1 MSPQFRPETNT
12 STGTNLEIK
21 VKHLTRVEGHGNIV
35 VNMKEG
41 VLEKAQLEIVE
52 APRYFEAMLK
62 GRSFHEA
69 AIITSRICGICS
81 LGHQV
86 TSLKAT
92 EQALGLEV
100 SEQTVQLRKLLIH
113 GATLQSNIL
122 HAYFLAA
129 PDFLKVG
136 SVFPLVDTHPEVVIR
151 ALRMKRLA
159 NDIGDV
165 VSGRAVHPITPVP
178 GGFTRIPT
186 VGELKELKRRLAEDM
201 YPDLLATVETL
212 KSLAGAI
219 PRFERETEYISLR
232 SDDDYAMYDGDICST
247 DTGRVSDREYLK
259 MTNEFVVPHST
270 SKHAKVNRSSYMV
283 GALARWNNN
292 HDRLCELSLTAAAAL
307 GLKPG
312 CCNPYMN
319 TIAQVV
325 EAAHCAVDSIAIID
339 KLLKSG
345 LKDEQPN
352 QDPTRYGTGIGATE
366 VPRGILYHEYAYD
379 RQGRVR
385 AANCV
390 IPTGQNLANID
401 DDMKKLVPE
410 IIDKSKEEITLHLEM
425 LVRAYDP
432 CISCSVHM
440 LDVDFIE

>member
-1 MSPQFRPETNT
+1 MS
-12 STGTNLEIK
+12 TNLDIN

-35 VNMKEG
+35 VNMKDG
-41 VLEKAQLEIVE
+41 VLEKAQLDIVE

-81 LGHQV
+81 LGHQMC
-86 TSLKAT
+86 SLQAT
-92 EQALGLEV
+92 EAALGLEI
-100 SEQTVQLRKLLIH
+100 SEQTRLLRELLTH
-113 GATLQSNIL
+113 GATLQSNVL

-129 PDFLKVG
+129 PDLLSVG
-136 SVFPLVDTHPEVVIR
+136 SVFPLVESHPEVVVR

-186 VGELKELKRRLAEDM
+186 EQELLNIKKKLEEQM
-201 YPDLLATVETL
+201 IPDFLETVETM
-212 KSLAGAI
+212 KALAGEI
-219 PRFERETEYISLR
+219 PDFTRETEFISLR
-232 SDDDYAMYDGDICST
+232 RDDKYALYDGDICSS
-247 DTGRVSDREYLK
+247 DTGVVPITDYRK
-259 MTNEFVVPHST
+259 MTNEHVVSHST
-270 SKHAKVNRSSYMV
+270 SKHCKANRSSYMV

-292 HDRLCELSLTAAAAL
+292 HDKLNDVALQAADTL

-325 EAAHCAVDSIAIID
+325 ECAESAVDSIAIID
-339 KLLKSG
+339 KLLGDG
-345 LKDEQPN
+345 LKNEKPN
-352 QDPTRYGTGIGATE
+352 QEPTRFGTGVGSTE
-366 VPRGILYHEYAYD
+366 VPRGILYHEYTYD
-379 RQGRVR
+379 NKARVTK
-385 AANCV
+385 ANCI

-410 IIDKSKEEITLHLEM
+410 IVEQSKEDITLKLEM

>member
-1 MSPQFRPETNT
+1 MSA
-12 STGTNLEIK
+12 NLDIN

-35 VNMKEG
+35 VNMKDG
-41 VLEKAQLEIVE
+41 VLEKAQLDIVE

-81 LGHQV
+81 LGHQI
-86 TSLKAT
+86 TSLKTT

-100 SEQTVQLRKLLIH
+100 SEQTVLLRKLLIH
-113 GATLQSNIL
+113 GATLQSNVL

-129 PDFLKVG
+129 PDFLNVG
-136 SVFPLVDTHPEVVIR
+136 SVFPLVGTHPDVVVR

-186 VGELKELKRRLAEDM
+186 AKELESIKRRLIEDM
-201 YPDLLATVETL
+201 VPDFEATVETL
-212 KSLAGAI
+212 KALAGAI
-219 PRFERETEYISLR
+219 PVFERDTEYISLR
-232 SDDDYAMYDGDICST
+232 SDDDYALYDGDISST
-247 DTGRVSDREYLK
+247 DTGRIADGEYRK
-259 MTNEFVVPHST
+259 MTNEFIVPHST
-270 SKHAKVNRSSYMV
+270 SKHCKVNRSSYMV

-292 HDRLCELSLTAAAAL
+292 HDKLCDLALSAAETL

-312 CCNPYMN
+312 CTNPYMN

-325 EAAHCAVDSIAIID
+325 EAAHCVVDSLAIID
-339 KLLKSG
+339 KLLADG
-345 LKDEQPN
+345 LKEELPN
-352 QDPTRYGTGIGATE
+352 QEPTKFGRGVGATE
-366 VPRGILYHEYAYD
+366 VPRGILYHEYEYD
-379 RQGRVR
+379 RQGRIT
-385 AANCV
+385 AANCI

-410 IIDKSKEEITLHLEM
+410 IIGKTKEEITLHLEM

>member
-1 MSPQFRPETNT
+1 MS
-12 STGTNLEIK
+12 TNLDIN
-21 VKHLTRVEGHGNIV
+21 VKHLTRVEGHGDIV

-41 VLEKAQLEIVE
+41 VLEKAELQIVE

-81 LGHQV
+81 LGHQMA
-86 TSLKAT
+86 SLKAT
-92 EQALGLEV
+92 EMALGLEV
-100 SEQTVQLRKLLIH
+100 SEQTILLRKLLTH
-113 GATLQSNIL
+113 GACIQSNIL

-129 PDFLKVG
+129 PDLLGVG
-136 SVFPLVDTHPEVVIR
+136 SVFPLVGSHPEVVLR

-186 VGELKELKRRLAEDM
+186 EKELLGLKKRLLEEM
-201 YPDLLATVETL
+201 VPDFLATVETMEA
-212 KSLAGAI
+212 LAGAI
-219 PRFERETEYISLR
+219 PDFTRETEFISLR
-232 SDDDYAMYDGDICST
+232 SEDDYALYDGQICSS
-247 DTGRVSDREYLK
+247 DTGLVDDTEYLR
-259 MTNEFVVPHST
+259 MTNEFIVPHST
-270 SKHAKVNRSSYMV
+270 SKHCKVNRSSYMV

-292 HDRLCELSLTAAAAL
+292 HDRLCDASLDAAKKL
-307 GLKPG
+307 GLEPG

-325 EAAHCAVDSIAIID
+325 EAGHCALDSVAIID
-339 KLLKSG
+339 KLLEDG
-345 LKDEQPN
+345 LKNEQPN
-352 QDPTRYGTGIGATE
+352 QEPVRFGTGVGSTD
-366 VPRGILYHEYAYD
+366 VPRGILYHEYSYD
-379 RQGRVR
+379 RQGRIT
-385 AANCV
+385 AANCI
-390 IPTGQNLANID
+390 IPTGQNLENID

>member
-1 MSPQFRPETNT
+1 MSRNMDI
-12 STGTNLEIK
+12 N

-41 VLEKAQLEIVE
+41 VLEKAELQIVE

-81 LGHQV
+81 LGHQMG
-86 TSLKAT
+86 SLKAT
-92 EQALGLEV
+92 EDALGLEV
-100 SEQTVQLRKLLIH
+100 SKQTVLLRKLLTN
-113 GATLQSNIL
+113 GATMQSNVL

-129 PDFLKVG
+129 PDLLGEG
-136 SVFPLVDTHPEVVIR
+136 SVFPLVGSHPDVVVR

-178 GGFTRIPT
+178 GGFTSIPT
-186 VGELKELKRRLAEDM
+186 KKQLLGLKERLENQM
-201 YPDLLATVETL
+201 VPDFFETVETM
-212 KSLAGAI
+212 KALAGGI
-219 PRFERETEYISLR
+219 PDFTRETEYISLR
-232 SDDDYAMYDGDICST
+232 CDDEYALYDGDICSS
-247 DTGRVSDREYLK
+247 DTGLHPDSEYRK
-259 MTNEFVVPHST
+259 FTNEFVVPHST
-270 SKHAKVNRSSYMV
+270 SKHCKANRSSYFA

-292 HDRLCELSLTAAAAL
+292 HDKLPEVALKAAADM
-307 GLKPG
+307 GLTPN
-312 CCNPYMN
+312 CHNPYMN

-325 EAAHCAVDSIAIID
+325 EAGYCALDSVAIID
-339 KLLKSG
+339 QLLDDG
-345 LKDEQPN
+345 LKNELPN
-352 QDPTRYGTGIGATE
+352 QEPTKFGTGVGATE
-366 VPRGILYHEYAYD
+366 VPRGILYHEYSYD
-379 RQGRVR
+379 RKGRIT
-385 AANCV
+385 AANCI
-390 IPTGQNLANID
+390 IPTGQNLENID

-410 IIDKSKEEITLHLEM
+410 IIEEPKEAITLKLEM

>member
-1 MSPQFRPETNT
+1 M
-12 STGTNLEIK
+12 GANLDIK
-21 VKHLTRVEGHGNIV
+21 VRHLTRVEGHGDIV
-35 VNMKEG
+35 VNMRDG
-41 VLEKAQLEIVE
+41 VLERAQLDIVE

-81 LGHQV
+81 LGHQI

-100 SEQTVQLRKLLIH
+100 SEQTVLLRKLLID
-113 GATLQSNIL
+113 GATIQSNVL
-122 HAYFLAA
+122 HAYFLAV
-129 PDFLKVG
+129 PDFLGQG
-136 SVFPLVDTHPEVVIR
+136 SVFPLVASHPEVVKR

-186 VGELKELKRRLAEDM
+186 AAELEELKRRLLQEM
-201 YPDLLATVETL
+201 VPDFLATVETM
-212 KSLAGAI
+212 KTLAGAI
-219 PRFERETEYISLR
+219 PDFTRETEFISLR
-232 SDDDYAMYDGDICST
+232 SDDGYALYDGDICST
-247 DTGRVSDREYLK
+247 DTGRVPVAEYRR

-270 SKHAKVNRSSYMV
+270 SKHARANRGSFMV

-292 HDRLCELSLTAAAAL
+292 HDQLCAEALAAAAEL
-307 GLKPG
+307 GLKPN
-312 CCNPYMN
+312 CHNPYLN

-325 EAAHCAVDSIAIID
+325 EAGHCALDAVAIID
-339 KLLKSG
+339 RLLGDG
-345 LKDEQPN
+345 LKDEVPN
-352 QDPTRYGTGIGATE
+352 QEPTRFGTGIASTE
-366 VPRGILYHEYAYD
+366 VPRGILYHEYTYD
-379 RQGRVR
+379 RQGRVA
-385 AANCV
+385 AANCI

-410 IIDKSKEEITLHLEM
+410 VIGEPKEQITLKLEM

-432 CISCSVHM
+432 CISCSVHL

>member
-1 MSPQFRPETNT
+1 MSR
-12 STGTNLEIK
+12 NLDIN

-41 VLEKAQLEIVE
+41 TLEKAELQIVE

-81 LGHQV
+81 LGHQMA
-86 TSLKAT
+86 SLKAT
-92 EQALGLEV
+92 ESALGLEV
-100 SEQTVQLRKLLIH
+100 SKQTVLLRKLLTH
-113 GATLQSNIL
+113 GATLQSNVL

-129 PDFLKVG
+129 PDLLGVG
-136 SVFPLVDTHPEVVIR
+136 SVFPLVGTHPDVVLR

-186 VGELKELKRRLAEDM
+186 EKELLELKRRLMEEM
-201 YPDLLATVETL
+201 VPDFLATVDTMEAI
-212 KSLAGAI
+212 AGGL
-219 PRFERETEYISLR
+219 PDFTRETEYISLR
-232 SDDDYAMYDGDICST
+232 NDSEYALYDGQICSS
-247 DTGRVSDREYLK
+247 DTGLVPDTEYRK
-259 MTNEFVVPHST
+259 MTNEFIVPHST
-270 SKHAKVNRSSYMV
+270 SKHCRASRNSLMT

-292 HDRLCELSLTAAAAL
+292 HDKLNDVSLQAAERL
-307 GLKPG
+307 GLKPN
-312 CCNPYMN
+312 CYNPFMN
-319 TIAQVV
+319 TVAQVV
-325 EAAHCAVDSIAIID
+325 EAGYCALDSVAIID
-339 KLLKSG
+339 QLLSDG
-345 LKDEQPN
+345 LPNELPN
-352 QDPTRYGTGIGATE
+352 QEPTQYGTGVGAVE
-366 VPRGILYHEYAYD
+366 VPRGILYHEYSYD
-379 RQGRVR
+379 RQGRIT
-385 AANCV
+385 AANCI
-390 IPTGQNLANID
+390 IPTGQNLENID

-410 IIDKSKEEITLHLEM
+410 IIEKPKEEITLTLEM

>member
-1 MSPQFRPETNT
+1 M
-12 STGTNLEIK
+12 GTNLDIK

-35 VNMKEG
+35 VNMKDG
-41 VLEKAQLEIVE
+41 CLEKAQLDIVE

-81 LGHQV
+81 LGHQI
-86 TSLKAT
+86 TSLKTT
-92 EQALGLEV
+92 EAALGLEV
-100 SEQTVQLRKLLIH
+100 SDQTVALRKLCIH
-113 GATLQSNIL
+113 GATMQSNIL

-129 PDFLKVG
+129 PDFLGVG
-136 SVFPLVDTHPEVVIR
+136 SVFPLVGTHPEVVKR

-165 VSGRAVHPITPVP
+165 ISGRAVHPITPVP
-178 GGFTRIPT
+178 GGFTSIPSASA
-186 VGELKELKRRLAEDM
+186 LKELKRRLAEDM

-212 KSLAGAI
+212 KSLAGQI
-219 PRFERETEYISLR
+219 PSFTRETEYISLR
-232 SDDDYAMYDGDICST
+232 SDHDYALYDGDICSS
-247 DTGRVSDREYLK
+247 DTGRVSDAEYRK

-270 SKHAKVNRSSYMV
+270 SKHCKVSRSSYMT

-292 HDRLCELSLTAAAAL
+292 HDKLGELAHTAASEL
-307 GLKPG
+307 GLTPD

-325 EAAHCAVDSIAIID
+325 EAADCAIDSIRLID
-339 KLLKSG
+339 ELLATG

-352 QDPTRYGTGIGATE
+352 QEPTKFGTGVGATE
-366 VPRGILYHEYAYD
+366 VPRGILYHEYTYD
-379 RQGRVR
+379 NKGRIVK
-385 AANCV
+385 ANCV

-410 IIDKSKEEITLHLEM
+410 IIDRSKEEITLQLEM

-432 CISCSVHM
+432 CISCSVHL
-440 LDVDFIE
+440 LDVEFVE

>member
-1 MSPQFRPETNT
+1 MSTAAVPE
-12 STGTNLEIK
+12 TGTNLDIK

-81 LGHQV
+81 LGHQI

-100 SEQTVQLRKLLIH
+100 SEQTVLLRKLLIH
-113 GATLQSNIL
+113 GATMQSNIL

-136 SVFPLVDTHPEVVIR
+136 SVFPLVGTHPEVVVR

-186 VGELKELKRRLAEDM
+186 TGELKELKRRLAEDM

-212 KSLAGAI
+212 KALAGAI
-219 PRFERETEYISLR
+219 PQFERETEYISLR

-247 DTGRVSDREYLK
+247 DTGRVPDSEYLK
-259 MTNEFVVPHST
+259 MSNEFVVPHST
-270 SKHAKVNRSSYMV
+270 SKHAKVNRSSFMV

-292 HDRLCELSLTAAAAL
+292 HDRLGELANTAADAL

-325 EAAHCAVDSIAIID
+325 EAAHCAIDSIAIID
-339 KLLKSG
+339 KLLGDG
-345 LKDEQPN
+345 LKEEQPN
-352 QDPTRYGTGIGATE
+352 QEPTKFGTGVGATE
-366 VPRGILYHEYAYD
+366 VPRGILYHEYTYD
-379 RQGRVR
+379 RQGRVI
-385 AANCV
+385 AANCI

-410 IIDKSKEEITLHLEM
+410 IIEKSKEEITLHLEM

>member
-1 MSPQFRPETNT
+1 MSAGTNT
-12 STGTNLEIK
+12 QTGTNLDIN

-81 LGHQV
+81 LGHQI

-100 SEQTVQLRKLLIH
+100 SEQTVLLRKLLIH
-113 GATLQSNIL
+113 GATLQSNVL

-136 SVFPLVDTHPEVVIR
+136 SVFPLVGTHPEVVLR

-186 VGELKELKRRLAEDM
+186 AGELKELKRRLEEEM

-232 SDDDYAMYDGDICST
+232 SDDDYALYDGDICST
-247 DTGRVSDREYLK
+247 DTGRVPDSEYRK
-259 MTNEFVVPHST
+259 MTNEFIVPHST
-270 SKHAKVNRSSYMV
+270 GKHAKVGRSSYMV

-292 HDRLCELSLTAAAAL
+292 HDRLCDLSHTAAGSL

-312 CCNPYMN
+312 CRNPYMN

-325 EAAHCAVDSIAIID
+325 EAAHCAVDAIGIID
-339 KLLKSG
+339 KLLAAG

-352 QDPTRYGTGIGATE
+352 QDPTRFSTGIGATE
-366 VPRGILYHEYAYD
+366 VPRGILYHEYTYD
-379 RQGRVR
+379 RQGRVTK
-385 AANCV
+385 ANCI

-410 IIDKSKEEITLHLEM
+410 IIDKSKEEITLRLEM

>member
-1 MSPQFRPETNT
+1 MS
-12 STGTNLEIK
+12 TNLDIK
-21 VKHLTRVEGHGNIV
+21 VRHLTRVEGHGDIV
-35 VNMKEG
+35 VNMREG
-41 VLEKAQLEIVE
+41 VLEKAQLDIVE

-81 LGHQV
+81 LGHQI

-100 SEQTVQLRKLLIH
+100 SEQTVLLRKLLIH
-113 GATLQSNIL
+113 GATLQSNVL

-129 PDFLKVG
+129 PDFLGKG
-136 SVFPLVDTHPEVVIR
+136 SVFPLVQSHPEVVVR

-186 VGELKELKRRLAEDM
+186 RQELETLKRRLEEEM
-201 YPDLLATVETL
+201 VPDYLDTVETM

-219 PRFERETEYISLR
+219 PAFTRETEFISLR
-232 SDDDYAMYDGDICST
+232 SDDGYALYDGDICST
-247 DTGRVSDREYLK
+247 DTGRVPDAEYRR
-259 MTNEFVVPHST
+259 MTNEFIVPHST
-270 SKHAKVNRSSYMV
+270 SKHCRVNRSSYMV

-292 HDRLCELSLTAAAAL
+292 HDRLLPVALDAAKQL
-307 GLKPG
+307 GLQPG
-312 CCNPYMN
+312 CHNPYMN

-325 EAAHCAVDSIAIID
+325 EAGHCALDAVAIID
-339 KLLKSG
+339 RLLATG
-345 LKDEQPN
+345 LRDEAPN
-352 QDPTRYGTGIGATE
+352 QEPTRFGTGIGATE
-366 VPRGILYHEYAYD
+366 VPRGILYHEYSYD
-379 RQGRVR
+379 RQGRITK
-385 AANCV
+385 ANCI

-410 IIDKSKEEITLHLEM
+410 VIGESKEAITLKLEM

-432 CISCSVHM
+432 CISCSVHL

>member
-1 MSPQFRPETNT
+1 MGN
-12 STGTNLEIK
+12 NLDIK
-21 VKHLTRVEGHGNIV
+21 VKHLTRVEGHGDIV
-35 VNMKEG
+35 VNMREG

-81 LGHQV
+81 LGHQI

-100 SEQTVQLRKLLIH
+100 SEQTVLLRKLLIH
-113 GATLQSNIL
+113 GATLQSNVL

-129 PDFLKVG
+129 PDLLNVG
-136 SVFPLVDTHPEVVIR
+136 SVFPLVGTHPDVVVR

-186 VGELKELKRRLAEDM
+186 EAELRELKRRLEEDM
-201 YPDLLATVETL
+201 VPDFLATIDTMEA
-212 KSLAGAI
+212 LAGGF
-219 PRFERETEYISLR
+219 PDFVRETEYISLR
-232 SDDDYAMYDGDICST
+232 NDDDYALYDGDICST
-247 DTGRVSDREYLK
+247 DIGRVPDAEYRR

-270 SKHAKVNRSSYMV
+270 SKHCKVSRSSYMA

-292 HDRLCELSLTAAAAL
+292 HDRLCDVSLDAARRL
-307 GLKPG
+307 GLEPG

-319 TIAQVV
+319 TVAQVV
-325 EAAHCAVDSIAIID
+325 EAGHCALDSVAIID
-339 KLLKSG
+339 ELLTRG
-345 LKDEQPN
+345 LKDERPN
-352 QDPTRYGTGIGATE
+352 QEPTRYGTGIGATE
-366 VPRGILYHEYAYD
+366 VPRGILYHEYSYD
-379 RQGRVR
+379 RQGRITK
-385 AANCV
+385 ANCI

-410 IIDKSKEEITLHLEM
+410 IIDQSKEDITLKLEM

>member
-1 MSPQFRPETNT
+1 MSR
-12 STGTNLEIK
+12 NLDIN

-41 VLEKAQLEIVE
+41 TLEKAELQIVE

-81 LGHQV
+81 LGHQMA
-86 TSLKAT
+86 SLKAT
-92 EQALGLEV
+92 EDALGLEV
-100 SEQTVQLRKLLIH
+100 SKQTVLLRKLLTH
-113 GATLQSNIL
+113 GATMQSNIL

-129 PDFLKVG
+129 PDLLGVG
-136 SVFPLVDTHPEVVIR
+136 SVFPLVGTHPDVVLR

-186 VGELKELKRRLAEDM
+186 EKELLTLKKRLLEEM
-201 YPDLLATVETL
+201 VPDFLATVETMQ
-212 KSLAGAI
+212 SLAGGI
-219 PRFERETEYISLR
+219 PDFTRETEYISLR
-232 SDDDYAMYDGDICST
+232 NDTEYAMYDGDICSS
-247 DTGRVSDREYLK
+247 DTGLVPDSEYLK
-259 MTNEFVVPHST
+259 MTNEFIVPHST
-270 SKHAKVNRSSYMV
+270 SKHCRAGRNSLMT

-292 HDRLCELSLTAAAAL
+292 HDRLNEVALKAAADM
-307 GLKPG
+307 GLKPD
-312 CCNPYMN
+312 CYNPFMN

-325 EAAHCAVDSIAIID
+325 EAGYCALDSVAIID
-339 KLLKSG
+339 ELLAGG
-345 LKDEQPN
+345 LPNELPN
-352 QDPTRYGTGIGATE
+352 QEPTKFATGVGAVE
-366 VPRGILYHEYAYD
+366 VPRGILYHEYSYD
-379 RQGRVR
+379 RKGRIT
-385 AANCV
+385 AANCI
-390 IPTGQNLANID
+390 IPTGQNLENID

-410 IIDKSKEEITLHLEM
+410 IIDKSKDEITLTLEM

>member
-1 MSPQFRPETNT
+1 MS
-12 STGTNLEIK
+12 TNLDIN

-81 LGHQV
+81 LGHQI

-100 SEQTVQLRKLLIH
+100 SEQTVLLRKLLIH

-129 PDFLKVG
+129 PDLLNVG
-136 SVFPLVDTHPEVVIR
+136 SVFPLIGTHPEIVVR

-165 VSGRAVHPITPVP
+165 ISGRAVHPITPVP
-178 GGFTRIPT
+178 GGFTRIPSAA
-186 VGELKELKRRLAEDM
+186 ELEELKRRLVEDM
-201 YPDLLATVETL
+201 VPDFEATVETL

-219 PRFERETEYISLR
+219 PAFERDTEYISLR
-232 SDDDYAMYDGDICST
+232 SDDDYALYDGDICSS
-247 DTGRVSDREYLK
+247 DSGRVPDTEYLK
-259 MTNEFVVPHST
+259 MSNEFIVPHST
-270 SKHAKVNRSSYMV
+270 SKHCKVDRSSYMV

-292 HDRLCELSLTAAAAL
+292 HDKLCDLSLGAAGEL
-307 GLKPG
+307 GLKPD
-312 CCNPYMN
+312 CTNPYMN

-325 EAAHCAVDSIAIID
+325 ECAHCVVDSLAIID
-339 KLLKSG
+339 KLLGDG
-345 LKDEQPN
+345 LKDELPN
-352 QDPTRYGTGIGATE
+352 QEPTKFGSGVGCTE
-366 VPRGILYHEYAYD
+366 VPRGILYHEYSYD
-379 RQGRVR
+379 RQGRMVK
-385 AANCV
+385 ANCI
-390 IPTGQNLANID
+390 IPTGQTLGNID

-410 IIDKSKEEITLHLEM
+410 IITKSKEEITLQLEM

>member
-1 MSPQFRPETNT
+1 MTMPTN
-12 STGTNLEIK
+12 TGTNLDIN

-41 VLEKAQLEIVE
+41 VLERAELQIVE

-81 LGHQV
+81 LGHQMA
-86 TSLKAT
+86 SLQAT
-92 EQALGLEV
+92 EAALGLEV
-100 SEQTVQLRKLLIH
+100 SEQTVLLRKLLTH
-113 GATLQSNIL
+113 GATLQSNVL

-129 PDFLKVG
+129 PDLLGEG
-136 SVFPLVDTHPEVVIR
+136 SVFPLVKSHPDVVVR

-159 NDIGDV
+159 NDIADV

-186 VGELKELKRRLAEDM
+186 EKELLTLKQRLEGEM
-201 YPDLLATVETL
+201 VPDFLATVETMEA
-212 KSLAGAI
+212 LAGAL
-219 PRFERETEYISLR
+219 PQFTRETEFISLR
-232 SDDDYAMYDGDICST
+232 RDDEYALYDGEICSS
-247 DTGRVSDREYLK
+247 DTGCVPITEYRR
-259 MTNEFVVPHST
+259 MTNEHVVPHST
-270 SKHAKVNRSSYMV
+270 SKHCKANRSSYMV

-292 HDRLCELSLTAAAAL
+292 HDKLCEVSRDAARRL
-307 GLKPG
+307 GLEPG
-312 CCNPYMN
+312 CCNPYLN

-325 EAAHCAVDSIAIID
+325 EAGHCALDSVAIID
-339 KLLKSG
+339 KLLADC
-345 LKDEQPN
+345 LKNEQPN
-352 QDPTRYGTGIGATE
+352 QDPTRYGTGVGSTE
-366 VPRGILYHEYAYD
+366 VPRGILYHEYTYD
-379 RQGRVR
+379 RKGRVQ
-385 AANCV
+385 AANCI

-410 IIDKSKEEITLHLEM
+410 IIEKPKQDITLQLEM